1 MVTLKQQQ
9 NFDSAVL
16 GLVKLLCDLDAL
28 KSFAR
33 RAFQLA
39 RQEDQLVVS
48 DWYQCDS
55 LEASR

>member
-16 GLVKLLCDLDAL
+16 GLVKFLCDLDAL
-28 KSFAR
+28 KCFA